1 MMEFSLFLEIKHNFR
16 KQMPDLSFT
25 VMRKNS
31 DILITLISLKLL
43 PREDVCMHTQKMMVE
58 IEKKPN

>member
-1 MMEFSLFLEIKHNFR
+1 MMEFSLLLEIKHYFR
-16 KQMPDLSFT
+16 KQMLDLSF

-31 DILITLISLKLL
+31 DILNTLISLKLL
-43 PREDVCMHTQKMMVE
+43 PREDLCMHTQKMMVE